1 MNLDPAVYDIV
12 ARSNRWSAVFGKKN
26 NIAAFILISPS
37 NSARSYDPC
46 LAAVHVIRSR
56 EVTDMTYLG
65 LVDEA
70 VKMTSQLD
78 IGYTDCVM
86 SVATS
91 CVVLI
96 ETLRLLGFTV
106 IARLPHSISMTGV
119 GLTDTV
125 LMIRNLGVRDRPVS
139 MLIQLHWLMLL
150 IAYLS
155 EICGCSCSPSTRS
168 PMFGAA
174 KSKTLG

>member
-1 MNLDPAVYDIV
+1 MDFMVLYKFILNL
-12 ARSNRWSAVFGKKN
+12 SNRWPSTSGQNN
-26 NIAAFILISPS
+26 NIAAFILIAQSV
-37 NSARSYDPC
+37 SASSHDPC
-46 LAAVHVIRSR
+46 LADVHVIRSR
-56 EVTDMTYLG
+56 DVTDMAYAG
-65 LVDEA
+65 LVGEA

-96 ETLRLLGFTV
+96 ETLRLCGFTV

-125 LMIRNLGVRDRPVS
+125 LMIRNLGVKNRPVTVVTC
-139 MLIQLHWLMLL
+139 
-150 IAYLS
+150 YF
-155 EICGCSCSPSTRS
+155 R
-168 PMFGAA
+168 
-174 KSKTLG
+174 